1 MNHTTRNLK
10 NTITLATGKYR
21 PLIKNLW
28 RFSLIGLALLV
39 IYIFAVSYNFLWLF
53 GGMPSLRALENP
65 KSEEASEVYTA
76 DNQLLGKYYSE
87 NRTPIEISQVSPNV
101 TSALLA
107 TEDARF
113 VKHSG
118 IDPRSLFRAV
128 SGILTFKDL
137 TSTGGGSTLTQQ
149 TAKNLFDTRRDE
161 LKGALGN
168 VPVLK
173 TIIAKTKE
181 WILSVRLERN
191 YTKQEVMMMYL
202 NTVSFGNNTYGIKT
216 AAKTYFSKEPWQLN
230 VEEAALLV
238 GMLKNPTLY
247 NPRLFEERT
256 KERRNVVLGQMKKY
270 KFLTAEQYYTYKNKP
285 MKLDFSIENQNTGM
299 AAYFRSVIKEDLK
312 NWIRAYNKENPDAD
326 LDLYTSGLKIYTT
339 IDSRMQTYA
348 EEAVMANMRDQQKK
362 FYEHW
367 RGRNPWVEKNK
378 KTGKFTEIPG
388 FIERVAK
395 RTIRYKQLKAAYGD
409 DEKALWRD
417 MNKPVKMKVFVYGG
431 RTGGSKRNEKD
442 TTMSPLD
449 SIRYYKR
456 LLNTGFMSMDPRSG
470 YVKAWVGGID
480 FKHMKFDHVRQ
491 GRNQPGSTFK
501 PFVYLTAM
509 DQGFVTPC
517 SHITDQ
523 PTTFAHGEDNNGGP
537 AWTPKNSNNRYSYQS
552 LSLREALGQSINSV
566 SAQLIKKTRA
576 AEVIKYAHE
585 MGIQSKDLPEN
596 PTLCLGTG
604 DVSVYE
610 MVSAYCAFANG
621 GTRVRPMVIW
631 RITDKNGQ
639 VLKEFHPDAKQVI
652 SANRAYEMLHLM
664 RGAVEEPNGTAQRL
678 RTQYKLTE
686 GGNEIAA
693 KTGTTSNYS
702 DAWFMG
708 MTQHLVSGL
717 WVGGDDRPIHFRDI
731 SLGQGGRL
739 AMPAWAMYMQK
750 VYKDPSLSQYRPEPF
765 RKPNGFKI
773 DCGGYYI
780 DSSQRYIP
788 PKVVPEDEEEI
799 LQ

>member
-1 MNHTTRNLK
+1 MSIFSPGT
-10 NTITLATGKYR
+10 YR
-21 PLIKNLW
+21 PFIKTLW
-28 RFSLIGLALLV
+28 QLTLTGIVMLV
-39 IYIFAVSYNFLWLF
+39 LYVLAVSYNFLWLF
-53 GGMPSLRALENP
+53 GGMPSLKALENP

-76 DNQLLGKYYSE
+76 DNQLLGKYYVE
-87 NRTPIEISQVSPNV
+87 NRTPIDISQVSPNV

-113 VKHSG
+113 IKHAG

-128 SGILTFKDL
+128 GGLVTFKDA
-137 TSTGGGSTLTQQ
+137 SSSGGGSTLTQQ
-149 TAKNLFDTRRDE
+149 TAKNLFDTRREE
-161 LKGALGN
+161 LRGPLGN
-168 VPVLK
+168 VPLLGLV
-173 TIIAKTKE
+173 IAKTKE
-181 WILSVRLERN
+181 WILAVRLERN

-216 AAKTYFSKEPWQLN
+216 AAKTYFSKEPWQLS

-238 GMLKNPTLY
+238 GLLKNPTLY
-247 NPRLFEERT
+247 NPRLFEERAR
-256 KERRNVVLGQMKKY
+256 ERRNVVLSQMRKY
-270 KFLTAEQYYTYKNKP
+270 GFLTEDQFVAYKSKP
-285 MKLDFSIENQNTGM
+285 LKLDFSIENQNTGM
-299 AAYFRSVIKEDLK
+299 AAYFRSVIRDDIKQ
-312 NWIRAYNKENPDAD
+312 WIRQYNEENPGAD

-339 IDSRMQTYA
+339 IDSRMQAYA

-367 RGRNPWVEKNK
+367 RGRNPWVKQDDRTK
-378 KTGKFTEIPG
+378 KYVEIPG
-388 FIERVAK
+388 FIEERAK
-395 RTIRYKQLKAAYGD
+395 RTTRYKQLKAGYGD
-409 DEKALWRD
+409 DEAAIWRE
-417 MNKPVKMKVFVYGG
+417 MRRPIKMKVFVYGG
-431 RTGGSKRNEKD
+431 RRNEKD

-449 SIRYYKR
+449 SIKYYKR

-470 YVKAWVGGID
+470 HVKAWVGGIN

-491 GRNQPGSTFK
+491 SRRQPGSTFK

-523 PTTFAHGEDNNGGP
+523 PTTFAHGEDNNNGP
-537 AWTPKNSNNRYSYQS
+537 AWTPKNSTGRYSFRS
-552 LSLREALGQSINSV
+552 LSLREALGQSINTV

-576 AEVIKYAHE
+576 GAVIKYAHE
-585 MGIQSKDLPEN
+585 MGIQSNDLRED
-596 PTLCLGTG
+596 PTLCLGTS

-631 RITDKNGQ
+631 RIEDKNGN
-639 VLKEFHPDAKQVI
+639 VLKKFTPDANQVI

-664 RGAVEEPNGTAQRL
+664 RGAVEEPGGTAQRL
-678 RTQYKLTE
+678 KSQYKLLE

-708 MTQHLVSGL
+708 MTQNLVSGL
-717 WVGGDDRPIHFRDI
+717 WVGGDDRSIHFRSI
-731 SLGQGGRL
+731 ELGQGGRM

-750 VYKDPSLSQYRPEPF
+750 VYKDPTLTNYRPEPF
-765 RKPNGFKI
+765 RKPNNFKI
-773 DCGGYYI
+773 DCGGVYI
-780 DSSQRYIP
+780 DSAQRYIP
-788 PKVVPEDEEEI
+788 PKVAPEVEDEM

>member
-1 MNHTTRNLK
+1 MLE
-10 NTITLATGKYR
+10 LAPGRYR
-21 PLIKNLW
+21 TVIRKLW
-28 RFSLIGLALLV
+28 RYTLLGLALLV
-39 IYIFAVSYNFLWLF
+39 FYILAVSFNFLWLF
-53 GGMPSLRALENP
+53 GGMPSLKALENP
-65 KSEEASEVYTA
+65 QSEVASEVYTA
-76 DNQLLGKYYSE
+76 DNQLLGKYYLE
-87 NRTPIEISQVSPNV
+87 NRTPIEITQVSPNV
-101 TSALLA
+101 VSALLA

-118 IDPRSLFRAV
+118 IDPRSFFRAIK
-128 SGILTFKDL
+128 GILTGN
-137 TSTGGGSTLTQQ
+137 SSSGGGSTLTQQ
-149 TAKNLFDTRRDE
+149 VAKNLFDTRGEKLR
-161 LKGALGN
+161 GVLGQ
-168 VPVLK
+168 VP
-173 TIIAKTKE
+173 IIKNIIEKTKE

-191 YTKQEVMMMYL
+191 YTKQEIMMMYL

-216 AAKTYFSKEPWQLN
+216 AAKTYFNKEPWSLN
-230 VEEAALLV
+230 VEEAAMLV
-238 GMLKNPTLY
+238 GMLQNPSRY
-247 NPRLFEERT
+247 DPRIFEDRAT
-256 KERRNVVLGQMKKY
+256 QRRNVVLSQMKRY
-270 KFLTAEQYYTYKNKP
+270 GFLTDEQFYAYKRKP
-285 MKLDFSIENQNTGM
+285 IKLDFSVENQNTGM
-299 AAYFRSVIKEDLK
+299 AAYFRSVIRDDIKAFI
-312 NWIRAYNKENPDAD
+312 NQYNDDNPDAD
-326 LDLYTSGLKIYTT
+326 LDLYTSGLRIYTT

-367 RGRNPWVEKNK
+367 RGRNPWVHPKKIGK
-378 KTGKFTEIPG
+378 KTVYEEIPA
-388 FIERVAK
+388 FIDSVAK
-395 RTIRYKQLKAAYGD
+395 RTTRYKQLKEVYEN
-409 DEKALWRD
+409 DEKAIWRE
-417 MNKPVKMKVFVYGG
+417 MRKPVKMRVFVYGG
-431 RTGGSKRNEKD
+431 RRNEKD

-456 LLNTGFMSMDPRSG
+456 LLNTGFMSMDPRTG
-470 YVKAWVGGID
+470 HVKAWVGGID

-491 GRNQPGSTFK
+491 SRRQPGSTFK

-523 PTTFAHGEDNNGGP
+523 PTTFAHGEDHNGGP
-537 AWTPKNSNNRYSYQS
+537 SWTPKNSNGKYSYRS
-552 LSLREALGQSINSV
+552 LSLREALGQSINTV

-576 AEVIKYAHE
+576 AEVIKYAHD

-604 DVSVYE
+604 DVSLSE

-621 GTRVRPMVIW
+621 GIRVRPMMLL
-631 RITDKNGQ
+631 RITDKDGN
-639 VLKEFHPDAKQVI
+639 VLKSFTVDANHVI
-652 SANRAYEMLHLM
+652 NVNRAYEMLYLM

-678 RTQYKLTE
+678 RTQYKLLE

-717 WVGGDDRPIHFRDI
+717 WVGGDDRSIHFRTI
-731 SLGQGGRL
+731 ELGQGGRL
-739 AMPAWAMYMQK
+739 AMPAWAIYMQK
-750 VYKDPSLSQYRPEPF
+750 VYADKTLMNYRPEPF
-765 RKPNGFKI
+765 RKPNNFKI
-773 DCGGYYI
+773 DCGGYHI

>member
-1 MNHTTRNLK
+1 M
-10 NTITLATGKYR
+10 
-21 PLIKNLW
+21 LILYV
-28 RFSLIGLALLV
+28 L
-39 IYIFAVSYNFLWLF
+39 AVSYNFLWLF
-53 GGMPSLRALENP
+53 GGMPSLKALENP
-65 KSEEASEVYTA
+65 KSEEASEIYTY
-76 DNQLLGKYYSE
+76 DQKILGKYYVE

-118 IDPRSLFRAV
+118 IDPRSLVRAV
-128 SGILTFKDL
+128 GGILTFRDA
-137 TSTGGGSTLTQQ
+137 SSSGGGSTLTQQ
-149 TAKNLFDTRRDE
+149 TAKNLFDTRQDE
-161 LKGALGN
+161 LKGVLGH
-168 VPVLK
+168 VPILGLV
-173 TIIAKTKE
+173 ISKTKE

-191 YTKQEVMMMYL
+191 YTKQEIMMMYL

-216 AAKTYFSKEPWQLN
+216 AAKTYFSKEPWNLS
-230 VEEAALLV
+230 VEESAMLV
-238 GMLKNPTLY
+238 GMLKNPTFY

-256 KERRNVVLGQMKKY
+256 RERRNVVLAQMKKY
-270 KFLTAEQYYTYKNKP
+270 KFLTDEQLFTYKNKP
-285 MKLDFSIENQNTGM
+285 LKLDFSVENQNTGM
-299 AAYFRSVIKEDLK
+299 ASYFRSVIKDDLK
-312 NWIRAYNKENPDAD
+312 QWLKQYNDENPDD
-326 LDLYTSGLKIYTT
+326 QLDLYTSGLKIYTT
-339 IDSRMQTYA
+339 IDSRMQAYA

-367 RGRNPWVEKNK
+367 RGRNPWVQKDK
-378 KTGKFTEIPG
+378 KTKKYVEIPG
-388 FIERVAK
+388 FIERVAR
-395 RTIRYKQLKAAYGD
+395 RTTRFIQLKASYGE
-409 DEKALWRD
+409 DEKAIWAEMR
-417 MNKPVKMKVFVYGG
+417 KPVKMKVFVYGG
-431 RTGGSKRNEKD
+431 KRNEKD

-456 LLNTGFMSMDPRSG
+456 LLNTGFMSMDPRTG
-470 YVKAWVGGID
+470 YVKAWVGGIN

-491 GRNQPGSTFK
+491 SRRQPGSTFK

-517 SHITDQ
+517 THLIDQ

-537 AWTPKNSNNRYSYQS
+537 SWTPQNSNGKYSYRS
-552 LSLREALGQSINSV
+552 LSLREALGQSINTV

-576 AEVIKYAHE
+576 EEVIRYANE
-585 MGIQSKDLPEN
+585 MGIQSKDLPNN

-621 GTRVRPMVIW
+621 GMRVRPMIITK
-631 RITDKNGQ
+631 ITDKNGN
-639 VLKEFHPDAKQVI
+639 VLKNFTVDAKQVI
-652 SANRAYEMLHLM
+652 SPNRAYEMLYLM

-678 RTQYKLTE
+678 RTQYKLSE

-717 WVGGDDRPIHFRDI
+717 WVGGDDRSIHFRTI
-731 SLGQGGRL
+731 ELGQGGRL
-739 AMPAWAMYMQK
+739 AMPAWALYMQK
-750 VYKDPSLSQYRPEPF
+750 VYADPTLTQYRPEPF
-765 RKPNGFKI
+765 RKPNNFKI

-780 DSSQRYIP
+780 DSTQRYIP
-788 PKVVPEDEEEI
+788 PKVVPEDEDEI

>member
-1 MNHTTRNLK
+1 MIEFTS
-10 NTITLATGKYR
+10 GPYR
-21 PLIKNLW
+21 KIIRNLW
-28 RFSLIGLALLV
+28 RFTLIGIAML
-39 IYIFAVSYNFLWLF
+39 IFYVVAVSYNFLWLF
-53 GGMPSLRALENP
+53 GGMPSLKALENP
-65 KSEEASEVYTA
+65 KSEEASEVYTY
-76 DNQLLGKYYSE
+76 DRKLLGKYYVE

-113 VKHSG
+113 IKHSG

-128 SGILTFKDL
+128 GGFLTFRDA
-137 TSTGGGSTLTQQ
+137 SSSGGGSTLTQQ
-149 TAKNLFDTRRDE
+149 TAKNLFDTRQEE
-161 LKGALGN
+161 LRGVLGN
-168 VPVLK
+168 IPIIGL
-173 TIIAKTKE
+173 IIAKTKE
-181 WILSVRLERN
+181 WILAVRLERN

-216 AAKTYFSKEPWQLN
+216 AAKTYFSKEPWNLN
-230 VEEAALLV
+230 VEEAAMLV

-247 NPRLFEERT
+247 NPRMFEERT
-256 KERRNVVLGQMKKY
+256 RERRNVVLGQMKKY
-270 KFLTAEQYYTYKNKP
+270 GFLNDEQLFTYKRKP
-285 MKLDFSIENQNTGM
+285 LKLDFSVENQNTGM
-299 AAYFRSVIKEDLK
+299 AAYFRSVIKDDLK
-312 NWIRAYNKENPDAD
+312 KWIREYNEENPGAE

-367 RGRNPWVEKNK
+367 RGRNPWVQKDQKTK
-378 KTGKFTEIPG
+378 KYVEMPK
-388 FIERVAK
+388 FIEGVAR
-395 RTIRYKQLKAAYGD
+395 RTIRFKQLKAAYGD
-409 DEKALWRD
+409 DEKAIWQEMR
-417 MNKPVKMKVFVYGG
+417 KPIKMKVFVYGG
-431 RTGGSKRNEKD
+431 GRNEKD

-456 LLNTGFMSMDPRSG
+456 LLNTGFMSMDPRNG
-470 YVKAWVGGID
+470 HVKAWVGGIN
-480 FKHMKFDHVRQ
+480 FKYMKFDHVR
-491 GRNQPGSTFK
+491 RQPGSTFK

-517 SHITDQ
+517 SHLTDQ

-537 AWTPKNSNNRYSYQS
+537 AWTPKNSTGRYSYQS
-552 LSLREALGQSINSV
+552 LSLREALGQSINTV

-576 AEVIKYAHE
+576 EEVIKYAHE
-585 MGIQSKDLPEN
+585 MGIESKDLPEN

-610 MVSAYCAFANG
+610 MVAAYCAFANG
-621 GTRVRPMVIW
+621 GMRVRPMILTM
-631 RITDKNGQ
+631 ITDKNGN
-639 VLKEFHPDAKQVI
+639 VLKNFSVDAKQVI
-652 SANRAYEMLHLM
+652 SANRAYEMLYLM

-678 RTQYKLTE
+678 RTQYKLLE

-702 DAWFMG
+702 DGWFMG

-717 WVGGDDRPIHFRDI
+717 WVGGDDRSIHFRDI

-739 AMPAWAMYMQK
+739 AMPAWGMYMQK
-750 VYKDPSLSQYRPEPF
+750 IYKDPTLSQYRPEPF
-765 RKPNGFKI
+765 RKPNNFKI
-773 DCGGYYI
+773 DCGGYHI

-788 PKVVPEDEEEI
+788 PKVVPEDEDEI

>member
-1 MNHTTRNLK
+1 MS
-10 NTITLATGKYR
+10 IFSPGPYR
-21 PLIKNLW
+21 SLIKSIW
-28 RFSLIGLALLV
+28 RLTIIGVVLLV
-39 IYIFAVSYNFLWLF
+39 LYVVAVSYNFLWLF
-53 GGMPSLRALENP
+53 GGMPSLKALENP

-76 DNQLLGKYYSE
+76 DNQLLGKYYVE

-113 VKHSG
+113 IKHPG

-128 SGILTFKDL
+128 SGLVTFKDA
-137 TSTGGGSTLTQQ
+137 SSSGGGSTLTQQ
-149 TAKNLFDTRRDE
+149 TAKNLFDTRREE
-161 LKGALGN
+161 LRGALGN
-168 VPVLK
+168 VPLLGLV
-173 TIIAKTKE
+173 IAKTKE
-181 WILSVRLERN
+181 WILAVRLERN

-216 AAKTYFSKEPWQLN
+216 AAKTYFSKEPWQLS

-238 GMLKNPTLY
+238 GLLKNPTLY
-247 NPRLFEERT
+247 NPRLFEERAR
-256 KERRNVVLGQMKKY
+256 ERRNVVLSQMRKY
-270 KFLTAEQYYTYKNKP
+270 GFLTEEQFVTYKSKP
-285 MKLDFSIENQNTGM
+285 LKLDFSIENQNTGM
-299 AAYFRSVIKEDLK
+299 AAYFRSVIREDIK
-312 NWIRAYNKENPDAD
+312 QWIRQYNEENPGAE

-339 IDSRMQTYA
+339 IDSRMQAYA

-367 RGRNPWVEKNK
+367 RGRNPWVKQDDRSK
-378 KTGKFTEIPG
+378 KYVEIPG
-388 FIERVAK
+388 FIEERAK
-395 RTIRYKQLKAAYGD
+395 RTTRYKQLKAGYGD
-409 DEKALWRD
+409 DEKAIWRE
-417 MNKPVKMKVFVYGG
+417 MRRPIKMKVFVYGG
-431 RTGGSKRNEKD
+431 RRNEKD

-449 SIRYYKR
+449 SIKYYKR

-470 YVKAWVGGID
+470 HVKAWVGGIN

-491 GRNQPGSTFK
+491 SRRQPGSTFK

-523 PTTFAHGEDNNGGP
+523 PTTFAHGEDNNNGP
-537 AWTPKNSNNRYSYQS
+537 AWTPKNSTGRYSFRS
-552 LSLREALGQSINSV
+552 LSLREALGQSINTV

-576 AEVIKYAHE
+576 GAVIKYAHE
-585 MGIQSKDLPEN
+585 MGIQSNDLRED
-596 PTLCLGTG
+596 PTLCLGTS

-631 RITDKNGQ
+631 RIEDKNGN
-639 VLKEFHPDAKQVI
+639 VLKKFTPDANQVI

-664 RGAVEEPNGTAQRL
+664 RGAVEEPSGTAQRL
-678 RTQYKLTE
+678 RTQYKLLE

-708 MTQHLVSGL
+708 MTQNLVSGL
-717 WVGGDDRPIHFRDI
+717 WVGGDDRSIHFRSI
-731 SLGQGGRL
+731 ELGQGGRM

-750 VYKDPSLSQYRPEPF
+750 VYKDPTLTNYRPEPF
-765 RKPNGFKI
+765 RKPNNFKI
-773 DCGGYYI
+773 DCGGVYI
-780 DSSQRYIP
+780 DSAQRYIP
-788 PKVVPEDEEEI
+788 PKVAPEVEDEM

>member
-1 MNHTTRNLK
+1 MVELAAGPYR
-10 NTITLATGKYR
+10 TIIR
-21 PLIKNLW
+21 RLW
-28 RFSLIGLALLV
+28 RFSLLGIALLILYV
-39 IYIFAVSYNFLWLF
+39 VAVSFNFLWLF
-53 GGMPSLRALENP
+53 GGMPSLKALENP
-65 KSEEASEVYTA
+65 KSEEASEIYTA
-76 DNQLLGKYYSE
+76 DNQLLGKYYVE

-101 TSALLA
+101 TSALLS

-113 VKHSG
+113 IKHSG

-128 SGILTFKDL
+128 SGLVTFKNA
-137 TSTGGGSTLTQQ
+137 SSSGGGSTLTQQ

-161 LKGALGN
+161 LRGVLGH
-168 VPVLK
+168 VP
-173 TIIAKTKE
+173 IIGLVISKTKE
-181 WILSVRLERN
+181 WILAVRLERN

-216 AAKTYFSKEPWQLN
+216 AAKTYFGKEPWNLT

-247 NPRLFEERT
+247 NPRLFEERA

-270 KFLTAEQYYTYKNKP
+270 KFLTNAQFITYKNKP
-285 MKLDFSIENQNTGM
+285 LKLDFSIENQNTGM
-299 AAYFRSVIKEDLK
+299 AAYFRSVIRDDIKR
-312 NWIRAYNKENPDAD
+312 WINQYNKENDD
-326 LDLYTSGLKIYTT
+326 ELDLYTSGLKIYTT
-339 IDSRMQTYA
+339 IDSRMQAYA

-367 RGRNPWVEKNK
+367 RGRNPWVQKDPRTK
-378 KTGKFTEIPG
+378 KYVEIPG
-388 FIERVAK
+388 FIESVAK
-395 RTIRYKQLKAAYGD
+395 RTTRYKQLKAVYGN
-409 DEKALWRD
+409 DEKAIWRD
-417 MNKPVKMKVFVYGG
+417 MRKPVKMKVFVYGG
-431 RTGGSKRNEKD
+431 RRNEKD
-442 TTMSPLD
+442 TTMSSLD
-449 SIRYYKR
+449 SIKYYKR

-470 YVKAWVGGID
+470 YVKAWVGGIN

-491 GRNQPGSTFK
+491 SRRQPGSTFK

-517 SHITDQ
+517 SHITDR
-523 PTTFAHGEDNNGGP
+523 PTVFAHGEDNNGGP
-537 AWTPKNSNNRYSYQS
+537 AWMPKNSTGRYSGQS
-552 LSLREALGQSINSV
+552 LSLREALGQSINTV

-576 AEVIKYAHE
+576 AAVIKYATD
-585 MGIQSKDLPEN
+585 MGIESKDLPNN

-610 MVSAYCAFANG
+610 MVAAYCAFANG
-621 GTRVRPMVIW
+621 GMRVRPMVIW
-631 RITDKNGQ
+631 RITDKSGN
-639 VLKEFHPDAKQVI
+639 VLKEFHPDANQVI

-664 RGAVEEPNGTAQRL
+664 RGAVEEPSGTAQRL
-678 RTQYKLTE
+678 RTQYKLLE

-717 WVGGDDRPIHFRDI
+717 WVGGDDRPIHFRTI
-731 SLGQGGRL
+731 ELGQGGRQ

-750 VYKDPSLSQYRPEPF
+750 VYKDPTLTSYRPEPF
-765 RKPNGFKI
+765 RKPNNFKI
-773 DCGGYYI
+773 DCGGYHI

-788 PKVVPEDEEEI
+788 PKVVPEEEEEI

>member
-1 MNHTTRNLK
+1 MFELAPGRYRN
-10 NTITLATGKYR
+10 IIR
-21 PLIKNLW
+21 NLW
-28 RFSLIGLALLV
+28 RFSLLGIILLILYV
-39 IYIFAVSYNFLWLF
+39 AAVSYNFLWLF
-53 GGMPSLRALENP
+53 GGMPSLKALENP
-65 KSEEASEVYTA
+65 KSEEASEIYTA
-76 DNQLLGKYYSE
+76 DAQLLGKYYVE

-113 VKHSG
+113 IKHSG

-128 SGILTFKDL
+128 SGLLTFKNA
-137 TSTGGGSTLTQQ
+137 SSSGGGSTLTQQ
-149 TAKNLFDTRRDE
+149 TAKNLFDTRQEE
-161 LKGALGN
+161 LKGVLGH
-168 VPVLK
+168 VP
-173 TIIAKTKE
+173 IISLIISKTKE
-181 WILSVRLERN
+181 WILAVRLERN

-216 AAKTYFSKEPWQLN
+216 AAKTYFNKEAWNLR

-247 NPRLFEERT
+247 NPRLFEDRAR
-256 KERRNVVLGQMKKY
+256 ERRNVVLGQMKKY
-270 KFLTAEQYYTYKNKP
+270 KFLTADQFITYKSKP
-285 MKLDFSIENQNTGM
+285 LKLDFSVENQNTGM
-299 AAYFRSVIKEDLK
+299 AAYFRSVIRDDIKR
-312 NWIRAYNKENPDAD
+312 WINQYNKENDAE

-339 IDSRMQTYA
+339 IDSRMQAYA
-348 EEAVMANMRDQQKK
+348 EEAVMANMRDQQRK

-367 RGRNPWVEKNK
+367 RGRNPWVQKDPRTK
-378 KTGKFTEIPG
+378 KYIEIPG
-388 FIERVAK
+388 FIESVAR
-395 RTIRYKQLKAAYGD
+395 RTSRYKQLKAFYGT
-409 DEKALWRD
+409 DEKAIWQD
-417 MNKPVKMKVFVYGG
+417 MRKPVKMKVFVYGG
-431 RTGGSKRNEKD
+431 RRNEKD

-449 SIRYYKR
+449 SIKYYKR

-470 YVKAWVGGID
+470 YVKAWVGGIN

-491 GRNQPGSTFK
+491 SRRQPGSTFK

-517 SHITDQ
+517 SHVTDQ

-537 AWTPKNSNNRYSYQS
+537 AWTPHNSNGKYSYRS
-552 LSLREALGQSINSV
+552 LSLREALGQSINTV

-585 MGIQSKDLPEN
+585 MGIESKDLPEN

-610 MVSAYCAFANG
+610 MVAAYCAFANG
-621 GTRVRPMVIW
+621 GMRVRPMVIW
-631 RITDKNGQ
+631 KITDKNGNI
-639 VLKEFHPDAKQVI
+639 LKEFHPDANQVI
-652 SANRAYEMLHLM
+652 SPNRAYEMLHLM

-678 RTQYKLTE
+678 RTQYKLLE

-717 WVGGDDRPIHFRDI
+717 WVGGDDRPIHFRTI
-731 SLGQGGRL
+731 ELGQGGRQ

-750 VYKDPSLSQYRPEPF
+750 VYKDPSLTMYRPEPF
-765 RKPNGFKI
+765 RKPNNFKI
-773 DCGGYYI
+773 DCGGYHI

>member
-1 MNHTTRNLK
+1 MIEFAPGR
-10 NTITLATGKYR
+10 YR
-21 PLIKNLW
+21 KIIRSLW
-28 RFSLIGLALLV
+28 RFSLLGIVLLV
-39 IYIFAVSYNFLWLF
+39 LYVLAVSYNFLWLF
-53 GGMPSLRALENP
+53 GGMPSLKALENP

-76 DNQLLGKYYSE
+76 DHQLLGKYYVE

-113 VKHSG
+113 IKHSG
-118 IDPRSLFRAV
+118 IDPRSLFRAI
-128 SGILTFKDL
+128 SGFLTFKDA
-137 TSTGGGSTLTQQ
+137 SSSGGGSTLTQQ
-149 TAKNLFDTRRDE
+149 TAKNLFDTRQEE
-161 LKGALGN
+161 LRGALGN
-168 VPVLK
+168 IPIIGL
-173 TIIAKTKE
+173 IIAKTKE
-181 WILSVRLERN
+181 WILAVRLERN

-216 AAKTYFSKEPWQLN
+216 AAKTYFSKEPWNLS

-238 GMLKNPTLY
+238 GMLKNPTFY
-247 NPRLFEERT
+247 NPRLSEDRT
-256 KERRNVVLGQMKKY
+256 RERRNVVLGQMKKY
-270 KFLTAEQYYTYKNKP
+270 KLLSQEQFFTYKNKP
-285 MKLDFSIENQNTGM
+285 LKLDFSVENQNTGM
-299 AAYFRSVIKEDLK
+299 AAYFRSVIRDDIKR
-312 NWIRAYNKENPDAD
+312 WIRQYNEENPGAD

-339 IDSRMQTYA
+339 IDSRMQAYA
-348 EEAVMANMRDQQKK
+348 EEAVMTNMRDQQKK

-367 RGRNPWVEKNK
+367 RGRNPWVQKDPRTK
-378 KTGKFTEIPG
+378 KYKEIPG
-388 FIERVAK
+388 FIESVAR
-395 RTIRYKQLKAAYGD
+395 RTSRYKQLKAAYGD
-409 DEKALWRD
+409 DEKAIWQEMR
-417 MNKPVKMKVFVYGG
+417 KPIKMKVFVYGG
-431 RTGGSKRNEKD
+431 RRNDKD

-456 LLNTGFMSMDPRSG
+456 LLNTGFMSMDPRYG
-470 YVKAWVGGID
+470 YVKAWVGGIN
-480 FKHMKFDHVRQ
+480 FKYMKFDHVRQ
-491 GRNQPGSTFK
+491 SRRQPGSTFK

-517 SHITDQ
+517 SHITDK
-523 PTTFAHGEDNNGGP
+523 PTVFAHGEDNNNGP
-537 AWTPKNSNNRYSYQS
+537 PWMPKNSTGRYSGQS
-552 LSLREALGQSINSV
+552 LSLREALGQSINTV

-576 AEVIKYAHE
+576 AAVINYAHD
-585 MGIQSKDLPEN
+585 MGIESKDLPDN

-621 GTRVRPMVIW
+621 GTRVRPMMLIQ
-631 RITDKNGQ
+631 ITDKNGN
-639 VLKEFHPDAKQVI
+639 VLKNFTPDAKQVI

-664 RGAVEEPNGTAQRL
+664 RGAVEDPNGTAQRL
-678 RTQYKLTE
+678 RTQYKLLE

-717 WVGGDDRPIHFRDI
+717 WVGGDDRPIHFRNI
-731 SLGQGGRL
+731 EFGQGGRL

-750 VYKDPSLSQYRPEPF
+750 IYKDPTLTQYRPEPF
-765 RKPNGFKI
+765 RKPNNFKI
-773 DCGGYYI
+773 DCGGYHI

-788 PKVVPEDEEEI
+788 PKVVPEGEDEI

>member
-1 MNHTTRNLK
+1 M
-10 NTITLATGKYR
+10 IEFAPGKYR
-21 PLIKNLW
+21 SIIRNLW
-28 RFSLIGLALLV
+28 RYTLLGIVLLILYV
-39 IYIFAVSYNFLWLF
+39 VAVSYNFLWLF
-53 GGMPSLRALENP
+53 GGMPSLKALENP

-76 DNQLLGKYYSE
+76 DNQLLGKYYVE

-113 VKHSG
+113 IKHAG
-118 IDPRSLFRAV
+118 IDPRSLFRAI
-128 SGILTFKDL
+128 GGFLTFRDA
-137 TSTGGGSTLTQQ
+137 SSSGGGSTITQQ
-149 TAKNLFDTRRDE
+149 TAKNLFDTRQEE
-161 LKGALGN
+161 LRGVLGHI
-168 VPVLK
+168 PVIGLV
-173 TIIAKTKE
+173 IAKTKE
-181 WILSVRLERN
+181 WILAVRLERN

-216 AAKTYFSKEPWQLN
+216 AAKTYFSKEPWNLT
-230 VEEAALLV
+230 VEEAAMLV

-247 NPRLFEERT
+247 NPRVFEERT
-256 KERRNVVLGQMKKY
+256 RERRNVVLAQMKKY
-270 KFLTAEQYYTYKNKP
+270 RFLTTEQYVAYKNKP
-285 MKLDFSIENQNTGM
+285 LKLDFSIENQNTGM
-299 AAYFRSVIKEDLK
+299 APYFRSVIKDDIK
-312 NWIRAYNKENPDAD
+312 QWIRQYNEENPGAD

-339 IDSRMQTYA
+339 IDSRMQAYA

-367 RGRNPWVEKNK
+367 RGRNPWVQKDPRTK
-378 KTGKFTEIPG
+378 KYVEIPG
-388 FIERVAK
+388 FIESVAR
-395 RTIRYKQLKAAYGD
+395 RTTRYKQLKALHGT
-409 DEKALWRD
+409 DEKAIWQD

-431 RTGGSKRNEKD
+431 RRNEKD

-456 LLNTGFMSMDPRSG
+456 LLNTGFMSMDPRYG
-470 YVKAWVGGID
+470 YVKAWVGGVS
-480 FKHMKFDHVRQ
+480 FRHMKFDHVRQ
-491 GRNQPGSTFK
+491 SRRQPGSTFK

-537 AWTPKNSNNRYSYQS
+537 AWTPKNSTGRYSYQS
-552 LSLREALGQSINSV
+552 LSLREALGQSINTV

-621 GTRVRPMVIW
+621 GTRVRPMMLI
-631 RITDKNGQ
+631 RITDKNGN
-639 VLKEFHPDAKQVI
+639 VLKNFTPDAKQVI

-678 RTQYKLTE
+678 RTQYKLLE

-708 MTQHLVSGL
+708 LTQHLVSGL
-717 WVGGDDRPIHFRDI
+717 WVGGDDRPIHFRTI
-731 SLGQGGRL
+731 ELGQGGRM

-750 VYKDPSLSQYRPEPF
+750 VYNDPSLTQYRPEPF
-765 RKPNGFKI
+765 RKPNNFKI
-773 DCGGYYI
+773 DCGGYHI

>member
-1 MNHTTRNLK
+1 
-10 NTITLATGKYR
+10 
-21 PLIKNLW
+21 
-28 RFSLIGLALLV
+28 
-39 IYIFAVSYNFLWLF
+39 
-53 GGMPSLRALENP
+53 MPSLKALENP

-76 DNQLLGKYYSE
+76 DNQLLGKYYVE

-113 VKHSG
+113 IKHAG

-128 SGILTFKDL
+128 GGFVTFKDA
-137 TSTGGGSTLTQQ
+137 SSSGGGSTLTQQ
-149 TAKNLFDTRRDE
+149 TAKNLFDTRREE
-161 LKGALGN
+161 LRGPLGDIPL
-168 VPVLK
+168 VGLV
-173 TIIAKTKE
+173 IAKTKE
-181 WILSVRLERN
+181 WILAVRLERN

-216 AAKTYFSKEPWQLN
+216 AAKTYFSKEPWQLS

-238 GMLKNPTLY
+238 GLLKNPTLY
-247 NPRLFEERT
+247 NPRLFEERARD
-256 KERRNVVLGQMKKY
+256 RRNVVLGQMRKY
-270 KFLTAEQYYTYKNKP
+270 GFLTEEQFVTYKSKP
-285 MKLDFSIENQNTGM
+285 LKLDFSIENQNTGM
-299 AAYFRSVIKEDLK
+299 AAYFRSVIRDDIKQ
-312 NWIRAYNKENPDAD
+312 WIRQYNEENPGAE

-339 IDSRMQTYA
+339 IDSRMQAYA

-367 RGRNPWVEKNK
+367 RGRNPWVKQDDRSK
-378 KTGKFTEIPG
+378 KYVEIPG
-388 FIERVAK
+388 FIEERAK
-395 RTIRYKQLKAAYGD
+395 RTTRYKQLKAGYGD
-409 DEKALWRD
+409 DEAAIWRE
-417 MNKPVKMKVFVYGG
+417 MRRPIKMKVFVYGG
-431 RTGGSKRNEKD
+431 RRNEKD

-449 SIRYYKR
+449 SIKYYKR

-470 YVKAWVGGID
+470 HVKAWVGGIN

-491 GRNQPGSTFK
+491 SRRQPGSTFK

-523 PTTFAHGEDNNGGP
+523 PTTFAHGEDNNNGP
-537 AWTPKNSNNRYSYQS
+537 AWTPKNSTGRYSFRS
-552 LSLREALGQSINSV
+552 LSLREALGQSINTV

-576 AEVIKYAHE
+576 GAVIKYAHE
-585 MGIQSKDLPEN
+585 MGIQSNDLRED
-596 PTLCLGTG
+596 PTLCLGTS

-610 MVSAYCAFANG
+610 MVAAYCAFANG

-631 RITDKNGQ
+631 RIEDKNGN
-639 VLKEFHPDAKQVI
+639 VLKKFTPDANQVI

-664 RGAVEEPNGTAQRL
+664 RGAVEEPSGTAQRL
-678 RTQYKLTE
+678 RTQYKLLE

-708 MTQHLVSGL
+708 MTQNLVSGL
-717 WVGGDDRPIHFRDI
+717 WVGGDDRSIHFRSI
-731 SLGQGGRL
+731 ELGQGGRM

-750 VYKDPSLSQYRPEPF
+750 VYKDPTLTNYRPEPF
-765 RKPNGFKI
+765 RKPNNFKI
-773 DCGGYYI
+773 DCGGVYI
-780 DSSQRYIP
+780 DSAQRYIP
-788 PKVVPEDEEEI
+788 PKVAPEVEDEM